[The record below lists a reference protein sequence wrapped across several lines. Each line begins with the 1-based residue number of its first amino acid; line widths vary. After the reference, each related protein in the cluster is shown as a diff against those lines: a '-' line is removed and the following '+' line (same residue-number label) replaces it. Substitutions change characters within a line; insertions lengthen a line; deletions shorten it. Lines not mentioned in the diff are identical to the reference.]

1 MTKSA
6 SRLGRGLGSL
16 ISGGTQNT
24 QPNPPSASVHGNLN
38 QNGEEVIQHSTS
50 SKNSHEIGTSLVELP
65 VDRIVPNPYQPRKT
79 IAPDSIRELAASI
92 EAEGLLQPVV
102 VRKIVDDYQLISG
115 ERRLRAFKKLNLD
128 SIPAYIRKANDQ
140 SSLEMALVENIQRR
154 DLDAIEIAISYKRL
168 IEELNL
174 SHDEMSKKLGK
185 DRSTITNYIRL
196 LKLDPIIQSGIRDKF
211 ISMGHGRA
219 IINIAS
225 HEKQLFIYEQILKNN
240 LSVRQTEIKVREL
253 DKPKSV
259 TKNLEIDKSIKDQ
272 IQKTES
278 KIKSKIN
285 LKKNKNKFI
294 LSFIFKSKKEL
305 IQILKKLND

>member
-1 MTKSA
+1 MAKA
-6 SRLGRGLGSL
+6 YKKRVLGRGLSAILNEDDNNRFKENINSNNINEIDVNDISL
-16 ISGGTQNT
+16 NPD
-24 QPNPPSASVHGNLN
+24 QPRTNFN
-38 QNGEEVIQHSTS
+38 QNSLEQLASSINELGLIQPITV
-50 SKNSHEIGTSLVELP
+50 KEKDGKYI
-65 VDRIVPNPYQPRKT
+65 
-79 IAPDSIRELAASI
+79 
-92 EAEGLLQPVV
+92 
-102 VRKIVDDYQLISG
+102 LISG

-272 IQKTES
+272 ILKTES

-294 LSFIFKSKKEL
+294 LSFIFKSKREL

>member
-1 MTKSA
+1 MAKA
-6 SRLGRGLGSL
+6 YKKRVLGRGLSAILNEDDNNRFKQNINSNNINEIDVNDISL
-16 ISGGTQNT
+16 NPD
-24 QPNPPSASVHGNLN
+24 QPRTNFN
-38 QNGEEVIQHSTS
+38 QNSLEQLASSINELGLIQPITV
-50 SKNSHEIGTSLVELP
+50 KEKDGKYI
-65 VDRIVPNPYQPRKT
+65 
-79 IAPDSIRELAASI
+79 
-92 EAEGLLQPVV
+92 
-102 VRKIVDDYQLISG
+102 LISG

-168 IEELNL
+168 VEELNL

-294 LSFIFKSKKEL
+294 LSFIFKSKREL

>member
-1 MTKSA
+1 MAKA
-6 SRLGRGLGSL
+6 YKKRVLGRGLSAILNEDDNNRFRENVNSKINEININDISL
-16 ISGGTQNT
+16 NPD
-24 QPNPPSASVHGNLN
+24 QPRTNFNENSLE
-38 QNGEEVIQHSTS
+38 QLTS
-50 SKNSHEIGTSLVELP
+50 SINELGL
-65 VDRIVPNPYQPRKT
+65 IQPITVKEKDGKY
-79 IAPDSIRELAASI
+79 I
-92 EAEGLLQPVV
+92 
-102 VRKIVDDYQLISG
+102 LISG

-168 IEELNL
+168 IEELKL

-219 IINIAS
+219 LINIES

-240 LSVRQTEIKVREL
+240 LSVRQTELKVREL

-259 TKNLEIDKSIKDQ
+259 IKNLEIDKSITDQ
-272 IQKTES
+272 IIKAES
-278 KIKSKIN
+278 KIDSIIN
-285 LKKNKNKFI
+285 LKKNKNKFV

-305 IQILKKLND
+305 IRILKKLND

>member
-1 MTKSA
+1 LAKA
-6 SRLGRGLGSL
+6 YKKRVLGRGLSAILNEDDNNRFRENINSKINEIDINDISL
-16 ISGGTQNT
+16 NPD
-24 QPNPPSASVHGNLN
+24 QPRTNFNENSLE
-38 QNGEEVIQHSTS
+38 QLTS
-50 SKNSHEIGTSLVELP
+50 SINELGL
-65 VDRIVPNPYQPRKT
+65 IQPITVKEKDGKY
-79 IAPDSIRELAASI
+79 I
-92 EAEGLLQPVV
+92 
-102 VRKIVDDYQLISG
+102 LISG
-115 ERRLRAFKKLNLD
+115 ERRLRAFKKLNLG

-168 IEELNL
+168 IEELKL

-219 IINIAS
+219 LINIES

-259 TKNLEIDKSIKDQ
+259 IKNLEIDKSITDQ
-272 IQKTES
+272 IIKAES
-278 KIKSKIN
+278 KIESIIN
-285 LKKNKNKFI
+285 LKKNKNKFV

-305 IQILKKLND
+305 IRILKKLND

>member
-1 MTKSA
+1 MAKA
-6 SRLGRGLGSL
+6 YKKRVLGRGLSAILNEDDNNRFKQNINSNNINEIDVNDISL
-16 ISGGTQNT
+16 NPD
-24 QPNPPSASVHGNLN
+24 QPRTNFN
-38 QNGEEVIQHSTS
+38 QI
-50 SKNSHEIGTSLVELP
+50 SLVQLASSINELGL
-65 VDRIVPNPYQPRKT
+65 IQPITVKEKDGKY
-79 IAPDSIRELAASI
+79 I
-92 EAEGLLQPVV
+92 
-102 VRKIVDDYQLISG
+102 LISG

-259 TKNLEIDKSIKDQ
+259 TKSLEIDKSIKDQ
-272 IQKTES
+272 IEKTES

-294 LSFIFKSKKEL
+294 LSFIFKSKREL

>member
-1 MTKSA
+1 MAKA
-6 SRLGRGLGSL
+6 YKKRVLGRGLSAILNEDDNNRFKQNINSNNINEIDVNDISL
-16 ISGGTQNT
+16 NPD
-24 QPNPPSASVHGNLN
+24 QPRTNFN
-38 QNGEEVIQHSTS
+38 QNSLEQLASSINELGLIQPITV
-50 SKNSHEIGTSLVELP
+50 KENDGKYI
-65 VDRIVPNPYQPRKT
+65 
-79 IAPDSIRELAASI
+79 
-92 EAEGLLQPVV
+92 
-102 VRKIVDDYQLISG
+102 LISG

-272 IQKTES
+272 IQKTGS

-294 LSFIFKSKKEL
+294 LSFIFKSKREL

>member
-1 MTKSA
+1 LAKA
-6 SRLGRGLGSL
+6 YKKRVLGRGLSAILNEDDNNRFKENINSNNINEIDINDISL
-16 ISGGTQNT
+16 NPD
-24 QPNPPSASVHGNLN
+24 QPRTNFN
-38 QNGEEVIQHSTS
+38 QNSLEQLASSINELGLIQPITV
-50 SKNSHEIGTSLVELP
+50 KEKDGKYI
-65 VDRIVPNPYQPRKT
+65 
-79 IAPDSIRELAASI
+79 
-92 EAEGLLQPVV
+92 
-102 VRKIVDDYQLISG
+102 LISG

-259 TKNLEIDKSIKDQ
+259 NKNLEIDKSIKDQ

-294 LSFIFKSKKEL
+294 LSFIFKSKREL

>member
-1 MTKSA
+1 MAKA
-6 SRLGRGLGSL
+6 YKKRVLGRGLSAIL
-16 ISGGTQNT
+16 NEDDNNRFKQNI
-24 QPNPPSASVHGNLN
+24 NLN
-38 QNGEEVIQHSTS
+38 NI
-50 SKNSHEIGTSLVELP
+50 NEIDVNDISL
-65 VDRIVPNPYQPRKT
+65 NPDQPRT
-79 IAPDSIRELAASI
+79 NFNQNSLEQLASSINEL
-92 EAEGLLQPVV
+92 GLIQPITV
-102 VRKIVDDYQLISG
+102 KENDGKYILISG

-259 TKNLEIDKSIKDQ
+259 TKSLEIDKSIKDQ
-272 IQKTES
+272 IDKTES